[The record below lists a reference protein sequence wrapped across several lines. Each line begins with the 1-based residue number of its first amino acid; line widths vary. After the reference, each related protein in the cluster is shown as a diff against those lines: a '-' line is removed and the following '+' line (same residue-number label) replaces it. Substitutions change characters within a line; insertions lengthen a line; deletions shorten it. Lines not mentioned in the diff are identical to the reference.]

1 MGTGVGRDHVDLL
14 IRVGTSGWSYPSWV
28 GPFYPPKTSAA
39 RMLSTYAQTFTT
51 VEAHSTHRR
60 LPTSAAVERWAAS
73 VPPGFHFAP
82 KAHAGI
88 THRRATDGLE
98 ERFTALHAALA
109 PLGDRLGP
117 VLYVLPHRQPDLD
130 RLDALLAG
138 LRGPNAVT
146 GLRGPNAVT
155 GLRGPA
161 GAVFELAP
169 PWRVE
174 PVFERL
180 EAAGASLAVVDREDD
195 PGLDQPVLG
204 PVAYFRLR
212 RATYD
217 DADLDRWAERLAA
230 EGAERPVYAFV
241 KHDEEGDGPR
251 YAQGLVTRLEQ
262 G

>member
-1 MGTGVGRDHVDLL
+1 MGTGVGRDHVELL

-39 RMLSTYAQTFTT
+39 RMLPTYAQTFTT

-60 LPTSAAVERWAAS
+60 LPTAAAVERWAAS
-73 VPPGFHFAP
+73 VPAGFHVAP

-88 THRRATDGLE
+88 THRRATDGLA

-138 LRGPNAVT
+138 LRGENAT
-146 GLRGPNAVT
+146 AI
-155 GLRGPA
+155 
-161 GAVFELAP
+161 FELAA
-169 PWRVE
+169 PWRVD

-195 PGLDQPVLG
+195 PGLDQPIHG

-212 RATYD
+212 RASYD
-217 DADLDRWAERLAA
+217 AAELDRWAERLAA

-251 YAQGLVTRLEQ
+251 YAQGLVTRLER